1 MIDYQDHP
9 AATIFPLMNAERFGS
24 LVDSIRHNG
33 LLNDIVLFDGKI
45 LDGRNRYRACVE
57 TGVEPRFIDY
67 AGDPY
72 FFVWLTNGE
81 RRDLDSAQR
90 FLIWEAAVEQSG
102 ELQKQVAAIE
112 AEANRKR
119 SEAAKGNQNAAKD
132 KPKNS
137 DPTPSGA
144 TVSHSKAGSKAKA
157 KASKT
162 DRGTVERMGKL
173 KKARPD
179 LAAKVQQGEMK
190 STAALRTM
198 KKDQVAQKVKELP
211 DGKFRVI
218 YADPPWKY
226 NDEREGLGT
235 GDGATVDRASTAASD
250 HYPTMSFDELKALD
264 VAKLAAPDCVLF
276 CWATFPLLPEQLEV
290 IKAWGFKYK
299 TAFVWHKPQ
308 GSFGH
313 YHKADAELLFV
324 ATKGSCTPDSD
335 TRESQVQTWA
345 RGRHSAKPEDCR
357 AMIDRMYLHGPRIEL
372 FRRGD
377 VPAGWV
383 AWGAETEEAAA

>member
-1 MIDYQDHP
+1 MNELQVHP
-9 AATIFPLMNAERFGS
+9 AAKLFPLMDEERFS
-24 LVDSIRHNG
+24 ALVESIRHNG
-33 LLNDIVLFDGKI
+33 LLNAIVLLGGKI
-45 LDGRNRYRACVE
+45 LDGRNRYAACLKA
-57 TGVEPRFIDY
+57 GVEPHFTDFV
-67 AGDPY
+67 GDPY
-72 FFVWLTNGE
+72 CFVWLTNGE
-81 RRDLDSAQR
+81 RRDLKTDQR
-90 FLIWEAAVEQSG
+90 FAIWKTAVKESG

-119 SEAAKGNQNAAKD
+119 SEATKKQPRTEDGARLAGSATSSGSTR
-132 KPKNS
+132 KPKH
-137 DPTPSGA
+137 TQA
-144 TVSHSKAGSKAKA
+144 EAMAVASH
-157 KASKT
+157 T
-162 DRGTVERMGKL
+162 NRGTVERMNQL
-173 KKARPD
+173 ETARPD
-179 LAAKVQQGEMK
+179 LFEKVQQGELTG
-190 STAALRTM
+190 TAAMRQM
-198 KKDQVAQKVKELP
+198 KKSQVAQKVKELP

-276 CWATFPLLPEQLEV
+276 CWATLPLLPEQLEV